1 MVQHVYDKR
10 LEWSNDRRYSIGDKK
25 ISVCISRRMFLEV
38 PVLTNTLTP
47 DFQNCL
53 KFKLLQKIF
62 VQEAKAKKTRVDNL
76 GLEDS
81 HLYNVIHGI
90 LLWFP
95 VIFCPIL
102 QDRVG

>member
-1 MVQHVYDKR
+1 
-10 LEWSNDRRYSIGDKK
+10 
-25 ISVCISRRMFLEV
+25 MFLEG

-53 KFKLLQKIF
+53 IFKLLQKIF
-62 VQEAKAKKTRVDNL
+62 VQEAKAKKTRLDNL
-76 GLEDS
+76 GLEGS
-81 HLYNVIHGI
+81 CLYNVIHRI

-102 QDRVG
+102 